1 MPLDTV
7 VLSDN
12 FRVRPGEV
20 DTPKLPVKVSD
31 LVLQF
36 RHGQS
41 AVDENQPR
49 LTLHWR
55 FGTAVGKQNQFADV
69 DYAASPLLFRDRR
82 SQLCGSAAFNVERGV
97 ENTERTWSTEVPCD
111 LNGRPRRC
119 RRKPASYRF
128 QRRTKALMH
137 HEFG

>member
-20 DTPKLPVKVSD
+20 DPPKLPVKVSD

-36 RHGQS
+36 RHGQP
-41 AVDENQPR
+41 AVDKDQPR

-69 DYAASPLLFRDRR
+69 DYAASPLLLRDRR
-82 SQLCGSAAFNVERGV
+82 S
-97 ENTERTWSTEVPCD
+97 
-111 LNGRPRRC
+111 
-119 RRKPASYRF
+119 
-128 QRRTKALMH
+128 
-137 HEFG
+137 